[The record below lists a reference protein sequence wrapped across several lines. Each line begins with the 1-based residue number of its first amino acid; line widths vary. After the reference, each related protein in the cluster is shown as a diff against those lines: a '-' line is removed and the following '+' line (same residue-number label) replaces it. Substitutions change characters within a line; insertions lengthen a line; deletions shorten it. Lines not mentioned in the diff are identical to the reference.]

1 MAKQLRIGLTGCI
14 GMGKSTTLEMFK
26 KRGIVT
32 WCADEAVTRLYSYNG
47 KAVAHIKKISPQS
60 IFRNK
65 VSKEE
70 LRKDIETRPHI
81 LKKIENIVNPL
92 IKADRKEFLEK
103 NRKEEIIIFD
113 IPLLFENNIENEFD
127 FIITVSV
134 SEQEQKLRVLSRK
147 TMDEKLFSFIK
158 SKQLPNDEKK
168 RKSDYIIQTNNIKNT
183 EAQVDQILSK
193 LGHTR
198 CVK

>member
-1 MAKQLRIGLTGCI
+1 M
-14 GMGKSTTLEMFK
+14 
-26 KRGIVT
+26 
-32 WCADEAVTRLYSYNG
+32 
-47 KAVAHIKKISPQS
+47 
-60 IFRNK
+60 RNK

-81 LKKIENIVNPL
+81 LKKIENIVKPM

-134 SEQEQKLRVLSRK
+134 SEQEQKLRVLRRK

-183 EAQVDQILSK
+183 EAQVDQFLSK
-193 LGHTR
+193 LGLTR

>member
-26 KRGIVT
+26 TRGIVT

-47 KAVAHIKKISPQS
+47 KAVEHIKKISPQS
-60 IFRNK
+60 IVRKK

-168 RKSDYIIQTNNIKNT
+168 RKSDYVIQTNSINNT
-183 EAQVDQILSK
+183 EAQVDQFLSK
-193 LGHTR
+193 LGLTR

>member
-60 IFRNK
+60 IVRNK

-183 EAQVDQILSK
+183 EAQVDQFLSK
-193 LGHTR
+193 LGLTR